1 MFKPTHIVVVESG
14 WVFAAVLNAPSAAA
28 THISSSD
35 CAVIRSWGTTN
46 GLGQL
51 ALKGPTKETVLDM
64 CNITHIP
71 KAKVLFTMECAPLV
85 WIK

>member
-1 MFKPTHIVVVESG
+1 MFTPTHIVVVESG
-14 WVFAAVLNAPSAAA
+14 WVFAAVLEESD

-46 GLGQL
+46 GLGEL

-71 KAKVLFTMECAPLV
+71 KTKVLFTMECAPLV

>member
-14 WVFAAVLNAPSAAA
+14 WVFAMVLEESA

-51 ALKGPTKETVLDM
+51 ALKGPTKETTLDM
-64 CNITHIP
+64 CNATHIP
-71 KAKVLFTMECAPLV
+71 KGKVLFVMECAPLV

>member
-14 WVFAAVLNAPSAAA
+14 WVFAAVLDDS
-28 THISSSD
+28 TGDIHSSE
-35 CAVIRSWGTTN
+35 CAVIRTWGTTN
-46 GLGQL
+46 GLGEL
-51 ALKGPTKETVLDM
+51 ALKGPTKDTVLDM

-71 KAKVLFTMECAPLV
+71 KAKVLFVMECVPLV

>member
-14 WVFAAVLNAPSAAA
+14 WVFAAVLEESA

-46 GLGQL
+46 GLGEL
-51 ALKGPTKETVLDM
+51 ALKGPTKETILDM

>member
-14 WVFAAVLNAPSAAA
+14 WVFAMVLEESP
-28 THISSSD
+28 THLSSSD
-35 CAVIRSWGTTN
+35 CAVIRTWGTTN

-51 ALKGPTKETVLDM
+51 ALKGPTSETSLDR
-64 CNITHIP
+64 CNATHIP
-71 KAKVLFTMECAPLV
+71 KAKVLFVMECAPLV

>member
-1 MFKPTHIVVVESG
+1 MFTPTHIVVVESG
-14 WVFAAVLNAPSAAA
+14 WVFAAVLEDITGDIRASE
-28 THISSSD
+28 

-51 ALKGPTKETVLDM
+51 ALKGPTKETMLDM
-64 CNITHIP
+64 CNITYIP
-71 KAKVLFTMECAPLV
+71 KAKVLFTMECVPLV